1 MVESRHYPVEAV
13 ARAEGPA
20 ADALSVH
27 SRPAVTTEPV
37 PNLPLRE
44 RRWDIF
50 FIVVFSLFACT
61 SVLSDLVP
69 TIGLKIAQHDAS
81 FLGRINWA
89 YGHDTDPLFIHPP
102 VWMRFVTGLSAFVY
116 GPFYLLLVYC
126 LAKGKNWIQVP
137 AIMYAT
143 AISVITGVVVFGA
156 EFFSEDHALRVQ
168 NVTKFLGANLPYVII
183 PLLLLARMRK
193 EKPFTRKF

>member
-1 MVESRHYPVEAV
+1 VQETTNAAV
-13 ARAEGPA
+13 RSQRGAG
-20 ADALSVH
+20 DQV
-27 SRPAVTTEPV
+27 V
-37 PNLPLRE
+37 NLPLRE

-50 FIVVFSLFACT
+50 FMVVFALFACT
-61 SVLSDLVP
+61 SAVSDAIP
-69 TIGLKIAQHDAS
+69 TLGVAIGPHAS

-89 YGHDTDPLFIHPP
+89 YGHDTDPLFIRPP
-102 VWMRFVTGLSAFVY
+102 NWMRFVTGLSAFVY

-156 EFFSEDHALRVQ
+156 EFFGEDAAMRVQ
-168 NVTKFLGANLPYVII
+168 NVPKFLVANVWYVLL
-183 PLLLLARMRK
+183 PLLLLARMRR
-193 EKPFTRKF
+193 EKPFTRRF